1 MIKLNNLERLSDG
14 LHGGRKS
21 LFSVVLLAI
30 MLCVPAISHATI
42 SSVSL
47 VLSQNGKTAE
57 IPMVADLFRSQNDQY
72 PGSNWAS
79 HTSDV
84 NRWQLGIKWD
94 NKEVVAKN
102 IDLSADFDWCF
113 KVTDGTTSYY
123 GPSSNETAFDGT
135 ALGSNGRVS
144 FGDQKVSSS
153 SSPVYFKTTGGAKS
167 YTFSYAN
174 DSYRSLQNRST
185 IGYSTNGYPSAQ
197 IWKNTT
203 AITEVPATT
212 TDYISL
218 SRSKHCLLPKYGQL
232 GECLCLC
239 MDGQRFFR
247 NEICGKLAGNRNDE
261 PWRRLLFIYI
271 YGNS

>member
-57 IPMVADLFRSQNDQY
+57 IPLVADLFRSQNDQD
-72 PGSNWAS
+72 PNIDPNWSS

-113 KVTDGTTSYY
+113 KVTSDGTTSYY

-144 FGDQKVSSS
+144 FGDQKVYSS
-153 SSPVYFKTTGGAKS
+153 SSPVYFKTAGGAKS
-167 YTFSYAN
+167 YTLSFAN
-174 DSYRSLQNRST
+174 DIHRALNVRTT
-185 IGYSTNGYPSAQ
+185 ILYSTNGYPSAQ
-197 IWKNTT
+197 IWKNMK
-203 AITEVPATT
+203 AIAEVPITEEVTLPYLEANTVYFKNTDNWANVYVYAWTGSGSSAT
-212 TDYISL
+212 
-218 SRSKHCLLPKYGQL
+218 KY
-232 GECLCLC
+232 
-239 MDGQRFFR
+239 
-247 NEICGKLAGNRNDE
+247 AGVGRE
-261 PWRRLLFIYI
+261 QK
-271 YGNS
+271 